1 MRRGDIFQ
9 LSPDPATG
17 HELQGNRLVLI
28 VSPDRFNACT
38 KVPIVLPITDGNVAR
53 TAGFA
58 VSLDGCGTRTTG
70 LIRCDQPRAL
80 DVRALQGLPP
90 SLARLLFPVHF
101 LLFWM
106 FWHCGPLRQLL

>member
-17 HELQGNRLVLI
+17 IDQQGTNLVLI
-28 VSPDRFNACT
+28 VSPDKFNACT
-38 KVPIVLPITDGNVAR
+38 KVPIVLPITSGNVVR

-80 DVRALQGLPP
+80 DVRALQGKRLERVPQAIMEDV
-90 SLARLLFPVHF
+90 LARLATIL
-101 LLFWM
+101 
-106 FWHCGPLRQLL
+106 G